1 MCQIRWENDCVLTSV
16 SLCQEVFSVVCLNLH
31 LSCARICH
39 AMYVDILEGHKLL
52 HIYLSHNPE
61 QGIWSGTPW
70 SGSIQKSMA
79 FWIAGLERHSNYW
92 SADCKLMWSVTW
104 HSKRLHSRCL
114 SAQIDCRESQLFPLE
129 I

>member
-61 QGIWSGTPW
+61 MEICDPNHAGENCYKFWEVIRKGLFRKQNNYVKMRGAINQISG
-70 SGSIQKSMA
+70 
-79 FWIAGLERHSNYW
+79 
-92 SADCKLMWSVTW
+92 C
-104 HSKRLHSRCL
+104 
-114 SAQIDCRESQLFPLE
+114 
-129 I
+129 